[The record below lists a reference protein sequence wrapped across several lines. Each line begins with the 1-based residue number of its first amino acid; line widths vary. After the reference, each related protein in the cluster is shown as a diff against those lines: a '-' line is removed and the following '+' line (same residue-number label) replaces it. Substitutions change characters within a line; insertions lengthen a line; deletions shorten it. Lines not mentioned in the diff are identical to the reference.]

1 MATHRAEIEP
11 THTVTRVPR
20 LRIPL
25 RPLIV
30 LLCLTG
36 VLMGPA
42 SPVSAHASVSATT
55 PADGAVTAKRPEL
68 VEIVFNERVSLAP
81 GSVRLI
87 AADGQETVLQE
98 LTNSPEGSGSRAR
111 WSLSAK
117 LSTGWYAVSWRAVS
131 EDGHGI
137 QGSFTFYYGD
147 PSIAGDAQRADQVAD
162 PTRPFVLAS
171 HALRVLSYLSVLF
184 AVGFLAA
191 LWAVGGP
198 ADAGVGEIARSL
210 RRAGTVAAVA
220 GLVLTPLTLLNN
232 ALLLNGGSSESLR
245 VIVQIVMQSSSGA
258 ALLVRMS
265 ALFGL
270 CTAVLLL
277 AETGTKKIGA
287 AVTVLASGA
296 LAASFAM
303 GGHAAV
309 VPWRWVASVASVLHL
324 SAGAIWLG
332 GIPAIAWV
340 VWRRHQISSALVPEV
355 ISRFSRLATVS
366 VILVFVGG
374 GVLSASMLTSPADLV
389 TTRYGV
395 TLLIKFALVGI
406 VGLIGAYNHFFLV
419 PALRRDLSGQS
430 EEGSSGSVSSGT
442 SLETDMALVSAV
454 PVVSGSAAQAHLRVS
469 LLVEAVFVVLVAI
482 ATGALTS
489 SSAPAAGGSHLSHLG
504 GSSHGG
510 HGGGDFDIT
519 LALEDLEPK
528 IVQAPLGD
536 GELRL
541 DYLPGRT
548 NTENRFRVSVTD
560 ATGDERTLSAVD
572 VSFSQDELGIGPLL
586 RSFERQEDG
595 TWVLVTRDLG
605 VPGTWKAEI
614 LVSLDADQIDTVTL
628 DVVIQ
633 PARVTGGVM
642 P

>member
-1 MATHRAEIEP
+1 
-11 THTVTRVPR
+11 
-20 LRIPL
+20 
-25 RPLIV
+25 
-30 LLCLTG
+30 
-36 VLMGPA
+36 
-42 SPVSAHASVSATT
+42 VSETT
-55 PADGAVTAKRPEL
+55 PVDGAVTAKRPEL

-111 WSLSAK
+111 WSLSDK
-117 LSTGWYAVSWRAVS
+117 LPTGWYAVSWRAVS

-147 PSIAGDAQRADQVAD
+147 PSIAGDTQRADQLAD

-171 HALRVLSYLSVLF
+171 HALRVLSYLSVLL

-198 ADAGVGEIARSL
+198 AAAGVGEIARTL
-210 RRAGTVAAVA
+210 RRAATVAAVA

-232 ALLLNGGSSESLR
+232 ALLLNGGSTESLR

-287 AVTVLASGA
+287 MITVLASGA

-324 SAGAIWLG
+324 SAGALWLG
-332 GIPAIAWV
+332 GIPAVAWV
-340 VWRRHQISSALVPEV
+340 VWRRHQVSPALVPEV
-355 ISRFSRLATVS
+355 INRFSRLATIS
-366 VILVFVGG
+366 VILVFIGG

-419 PALRRDLSGQS
+419 PALRRTLPGAS
-430 EEGSSGSVSSGT
+430 ELISSGSVPSDTSPETDT
-442 SLETDMALVSAV
+442 SLALAV
-454 PVVSGSAAQAHLRVS
+454 PVVSSNAAQAHLRVS
-469 LLVEAVFVVLVAI
+469 LLIEALFVVLIAI

-510 HGGGDFDIT
+510 HGGSDFDVT

-560 ATGDERTLSAVD
+560 ANGDERTLSAVD
-572 VSFSQDELGIGPLL
+572 VSFSQTELAIGPLT

-605 VPGTWKAEI
+605 VPGTWKAEL
-614 LVSLDADQIDTVTL
+614 LVSLDDDQLDTVTL

-633 PARVTGGVM
+633 PARVTGGGM